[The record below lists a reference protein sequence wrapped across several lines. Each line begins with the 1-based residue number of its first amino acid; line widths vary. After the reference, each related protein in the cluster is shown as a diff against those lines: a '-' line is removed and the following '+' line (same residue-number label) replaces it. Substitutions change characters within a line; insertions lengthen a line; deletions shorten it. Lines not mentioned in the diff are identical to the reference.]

1 MPNTHVSQEQK
12 ISSLVNCRIFFYQP
26 FALKLHVVMCVCVV
40 FFFFF
45 FFFFNFI
52 FFFFFFFFFHFQFD
66 LIQVMDPF
74 VHTLSHNK
82 I

>member
-12 ISSLVNCRIFFYQP
+12 ISSLVNCREFFYQP
-26 FALKLHVVMCVCVV
+26 FALKLHVVMCVCV
-40 FFFFF
+40 
-45 FFFFNFI
+45 
-52 FFFFFFFFFHFQFD
+52 FFFFFFHFQFD

>member
-12 ISSLVNCRIFFYQP
+12 ISSLVNCREFFYQP
-26 FALKLHVVMCVCVV
+26 FALKLHVVMCVCVCV
-40 FFFFF
+40 FFLFFF
-45 FFFFNFI
+45 V
-52 FFFFFFFFFHFQFD
+52 FFFHFQFD

>member
-12 ISSLVNCRIFFYQP
+12 ISSLVNCREFFYQP
-26 FALKLHVVMCVCVV
+26 FALKLHVVMCVCVCV
-40 FFFFF
+40 
-45 FFFFNFI
+45 
-52 FFFFFFFFFHFQFD
+52 FFFFFHFQFD

>member
-12 ISSLVNCRIFFYQP
+12 ISSLVNCREFFYQP
-26 FALKLHVVMCVCVV
+26 FALKLHVVMCVCV
-40 FFFFF
+40 FFL
-45 FFFFNFI
+45 
-52 FFFFFFFFFHFQFD
+52 FFFFHFQFD

>member
-12 ISSLVNCRIFFYQP
+12 ISSLVNCREFFYQP
-26 FALKLHVVMCVCVV
+26 FALKLHVVMCVCV
-40 FFFFF
+40 F
-45 FFFFNFI
+45 

>member
-12 ISSLVNCRIFFYQP
+12 ISSLVNCREFFYQP
-26 FALKLHVVMCVCVV
+26 FALKLHVVMCVCVCG

-45 FFFFNFI
+45 FL
-52 FFFFFFFFFHFQFD
+52 HFQFD

>member
-12 ISSLVNCRIFFYQP
+12 ISSLVNCREFFYQP
-26 FALKLHVVMCVCVV
+26 FALKLHVVMCVCVC
-40 FFFFF
+40 
-45 FFFFNFI
+45 
-52 FFFFFFFFFHFQFD
+52 FFFFFHFQFD

>member
-12 ISSLVNCRIFFYQP
+12 ISSLVNCREFFYQP
-26 FALKLHVVMCVCVV
+26 FALKLHVVMCVCV
-40 FFFFF
+40 
-45 FFFFNFI
+45 
-52 FFFFFFFFFHFQFD
+52 FFFFFFFHFQFD

>member
-12 ISSLVNCRIFFYQP
+12 ISSLVNCREFFYQP
-26 FALKLHVVMCVCVV
+26 FALKLHVVMCVC
-40 FFFFF
+40 FFL
-45 FFFFNFI
+45 
-52 FFFFFFFFFHFQFD
+52 FFFFHFQFD

>member
-12 ISSLVNCRIFFYQP
+12 ISSLVNCREFFYQP
-26 FALKLHVVMCVCVV
+26 FALKLHVVMCVCV
-40 FFFFF
+40 FFFF
-45 FFFFNFI
+45 FFFFN
-52 FFFFFFFFFHFQFD
+52 FQFD